1 MPESK
6 QPTKQPTS
14 DAFGANA
21 WLVDEMFEQ
30 FRRDPLSVSESWRE
44 FFEGYKP
51 AGANLAGRAVLL
63 ANVQAPADEVAQQT
77 ADGPRTGNGA
87 SGGVATLVAPPIPP
101 APTHVAGTVTTPAAP
116 PAGPGHR
123 CPRQP

>member
-51 AGANLAGRAVLL
+51 AGANLAARRARSQMFKHRRTKWRSRLRT
-63 ANVQAPADEVAQQT
+63 APAPGT
-77 ADGPRTGNGA
+77 GP
-87 SGGVATLVAPPIPP
+87 VVE
-101 APTHVAGTVTTPAAP
+101 
-116 PAGPGHR
+116 
-123 CPRQP
+123 

>member
-51 AGANLAGRAVLL
+51 AGANLAGRAVLV
-63 ANVQAPADEVAQQT
+63 ANVQ
-77 ADGPRTGNGA
+77 RTGGRSGA
-87 SGGVATLVAPPIPP
+87 ADRPTAHAPGTGPVAE
-101 APTHVAGTVTTPAAP
+101 
-116 PAGPGHR
+116 
-123 CPRQP
+123 